1 MVSLDE
7 CKNYLKVET
16 DDDDSLIE
24 ILMDASIRIVK
35 DMLRVEDFKDFKK
48 KEKKQIKAGIFYTLR
63 FLYNERGNADHKDL
77 MLTLRALLSNLRR
90 PEFWLI

>member
-35 DMLRVEDFKDFKK
+35 DMLRVDDFKEFKK
-48 KEKKQIKAGIFYTLR
+48 KEKQQIKTAIFYTLR

-90 PEFWLI
+90 PEF

>member
-48 KEKKQIKAGIFYTLR
+48 KEKQQIKAGIFYTLR

-90 PEFWLI
+90 PEF

>member
-48 KEKKQIKAGIFYTLR
+48 KEKQQIKAGIFYTRR

-90 PEFWLI
+90 PEF

>member
-24 ILMDASIRIVK
+24 ILMDASVRIVK

-48 KEKKQIKAGIFYTLR
+48 KEKQQIKASIFYTLR

-90 PEFWLI
+90 PEF

>member
-48 KEKKQIKAGIFYTLR
+48 KEKSLIKVAIFYALH
-63 FLYNERGNADHKDL
+63 FLYEGRGNANHHEL
-77 MLTLRALLSNLRR
+77 MKTIRSLLSGLRSV
-90 PEFWLI
+90 EF